1 MHIPLITKRGVDRTK
16 LLCIEKS
23 SSIIGKLKE
32 DIFLQLYCSV
42 VFLNSSEEGRPFH
55 GEKMKALLSSPFHGL
70 HSHLLHVCFIAPF
83 LHAFALTF
91 VLLMKCGSD
100 GWKPSLS

>member
-1 MHIPLITKRGVDRTK
+1 MHIPLITKRAVDRTK
-16 LLCIEKS
+16 LLCIETS

-32 DIFLQLYCSV
+32 V

-70 HSHLLHVCFIAPF
+70 RSHLLHVCFIAPF

>member
-1 MHIPLITKRGVDRTK
+1 MHIPLITKRRADRTK
-16 LLCIEKS
+16 LLSIEKS
-23 SSIIGKLKE
+23 SSII
-32 DIFLQLYCSV
+32 V

-70 HSHLLHVCFIAPF
+70 RSHLLHVCFIAPF

>member
-16 LLCIEKS
+16 LLCIETS
-23 SSIIGKLKE
+23 SSII
-32 DIFLQLYCSV
+32 V

-70 HSHLLHVCFIAPF
+70 RSHLLHVCFIAPF

>member
-1 MHIPLITKRGVDRTK
+1 MHIPLITKRRADRTK
-16 LLCIEKS
+16 LLSIEKS
-23 SSIIGKLKE
+23 SSII
-32 DIFLQLYCSV
+32 
-42 VFLNSSEEGRPFH
+42 EEGRPFH
-55 GEKMKALLSSPFHGL
+55 GEKMKALLPSPFHGL
-70 HSHLLHVCFIAPF
+70 RSHLLHVCFIAPF

>member
-1 MHIPLITKRGVDRTK
+1 MHIPLITKRGADRTK
-16 LLCIEKS
+16 LLSIEKS
-23 SSIIGKLKE
+23 SSII
-32 DIFLQLYCSV
+32 V

-70 HSHLLHVCFIAPF
+70 RSHLLHVCFIAPF